1 MTLSVKMD
9 LLFKRA
15 FANAAYPEV
24 PKHFIEDVLGLSVQ
38 DITIENPYSI
48 DEFTNKDGESDMRH
62 TEVDVLLRLT
72 DQRLIV
78 VELQR
83 ASQTF
88 FIERSI
94 FYATS
99 RYDADY
105 GRGDLQR
112 TLSDK
117 GAEKY
122 SSLYPVYGINIV
134 DFTLFNQDRRALRHF
149 TFTDTETKELLNA
162 EGMIHICYI
171 ELRKK
176 APRHLRHWMDF
187 LNDKPMHTD
196 APDYIRQAYE
206 LVSHANLD
214 DKERKMI
221 SAKERYEQDLLGQM
235 NYVRNE
241 GRNEGIALGE
251 RRGEQ
256 RGIAKGRNEG
266 IALGEQRGIAKG
278 EAKLIGT
285 MLANGT
291 SITEASRLTG
301 LSVEEINRLLK

>member
-1 MTLSVKMD
+1 MTLSVKTD

-15 FANAAYPEV
+15 FANAAHPEV

-48 DEFTNKDGESDMRH
+48 DEFINDEGKSDMRH

-83 ASQTF
+83 VPQTY

-134 DFTLFNQDRRALRHF
+134 DFSLFNQDGRALRHF
-149 TFTDTETKELLNA
+149 TFSDIKTRELLNA

-187 LNDKPMHTD
+187 LNDKPMRKD
-196 APDYIRQAYE
+196 APDYIRQAYR
-206 LVSHANLD
+206 LINHANLD

-235 NYVRNE
+235 NSV
-241 GRNEGIALGE
+241 RNEGIALGE
-251 RRGEQ
+251 Q
-256 RGIAKGRNEG
+256 RG

-291 SITEASRLTG
+291 SITEAARLTG